1 MRYVTR
7 QKTIKGGDSITDS
20 SVMLPLSPHVL
31 RFAWLDLPICRSN
44 DHNTATGG
52 YLCTPLP
59 FYTHGNNKC
68 KPTTLLCCDL
78 LWLICAY
85 FTGSELAWSPGIIG
99 HRIIVIIAQPAE
111 IVKSFPIPVDEQ
123 IWRARSTLDLVV
135 CYHRAQEG
143 ECTAIQFYCDNHWDC
158 GI

>member
-44 DHNTATGG
+44 DHNKATGG

-111 IVKSFPIPVDEQ
+111 IVKSFPIHTC
-123 IWRARSTLDLVV
+123 WRTDLESAKHTWLGGVLSSGPGGGMHGYTV
-135 CYHRAQEG
+135 LLR
-143 ECTAIQFYCDNHWDC
+143 
-158 GI
+158 